1 MLSGLALRAVSEEI
15 KDHRRRDFLR
25 RSGSILGAASA
36 LSLFPPAIRRALAV
50 QAQVETGTI
59 QDVKHVVILMQ
70 ENRSFDHYF
79 GTLRGVRGDV
89 YKRQLHEQWAFMFAL
104 REPRAARAR
113 LEAQCE
119 PCLPAARE
127 RSGTYGLTR

>member
-1 MLSGLALRAVSEEI
+1 MCAGTDLRLELQFITAGDAARWMNDVEMARLAACHWGFGVERA
-15 KDHRRRDFLR
+15 
-25 RSGSILGAASA
+25 
-36 LSLFPPAIRRALAV
+36 
-50 QAQVETGTI
+50 
-59 QDVKHVVILMQ
+59 
-70 ENRSFDHYF
+70 
-79 GTLRGVRGDV
+79 
-89 YKRQLHEQWAFMFAL
+89 LHEQWAFMFAL